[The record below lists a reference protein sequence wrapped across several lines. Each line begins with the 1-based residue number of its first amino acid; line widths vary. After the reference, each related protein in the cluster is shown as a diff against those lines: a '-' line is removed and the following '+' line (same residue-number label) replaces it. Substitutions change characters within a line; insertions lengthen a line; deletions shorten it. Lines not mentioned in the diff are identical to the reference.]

1 MLVLGTNLTQD
12 RIMRLSELVPGAVL
26 RARSVTT
33 APGGKPVNVSRAAR
47 ALGGQPT
54 LLANCPG
61 ADGAR
66 LAEQLTATGLAVV
79 AVRTSGALRTAT
91 IVLEDDGRATVVNE
105 PGPTLDDAGRAAF
118 LDAYAAALAS
128 ERPAVVVASGSLP
141 PAAPADLYAEAVRM
155 ASECGA
161 DTVVD
166 AGGPV
171 LAAALRAAPALVKP
185 NLAEAEAVL
194 RALAGAGAPAG
205 APAGQAG
212 PVEQVDDT
220 GYDVAARCAAAAEG
234 LVAAGAR
241 AALVSGGRAGA
252 ALHTADGSWWFEAP
266 RVTVVNPV
274 GAGDA
279 LVAGVAVALERG
291 ESLPAAVRL
300 GVASAADSVRRS
312 GPADVELDA
321 VTALLP
327 AVHGT
332 TGARARA

>member
-1 MLVLGTNLTQD
+1 
-12 RIMRLSELVPGAVL
+12 MRVAALVPGAVL

-33 APGGKPVNVSRAAR
+33 APGGKPVNVARAAR

-66 LAEQLTATGLAVV
+66 LLEQLTATGLAVV

-91 IVLEDDGRATVVNE
+91 IVLEDDGRTTVVNE
-105 PGPTLDDAGRAAF
+105 PGPALDDAGRVAL
-118 LDAYAAALAS
+118 LDAYAAALAD
-128 ERPAVVVASGSLP
+128 ERPVVVVASGSLP
-141 PAAPADLYAEAVRM
+141 PAAPADLYAEVVRM
-155 ASECGA
+155 ASERGA

-166 AGGPV
+166 AGGTV
-171 LAAALRAAPALVKP
+171 LAAALQAAPALVSP

-194 RALAGAGAPAG
+194 RALAGTSAPAG
-205 APAGQAG
+205 SWPAGGAD
-212 PVEQVDDT
+212 PVEKVDDT
-220 GYDVAARCAAAAEG
+220 GHDVAARCAAAAEG

-252 ALHTADGSWWFEAP
+252 ALHTGDGSWWFTAP

-279 LVAGVAVALERG
+279 LVAGVAVALARG
-291 ESLPAAVRL
+291 ESLPAAVRF
-300 GVASAADSVRRS
+300 GVASAADSVRRP
-312 GPADVELDA
+312 GPADVEPSA

-332 TGARARA
+332 TAAGTRA